1 MKDKKLIFL
10 IMSLVLLLGCS
21 NINDIKSP
29 TKIINVLSEN
39 QVFLEGR
46 WKEVSSGKNYKTTPR
61 INTTSILCYK
71 GSNSCVEHEACLA
84 TRKDNSILPY
94 NLLYVQPTNYLI
106 TEWSDGVIK
115 AKYEARAGDVELRIS
130 LTDKSA
136 EKSFRETSARG
147 AMGANPDSI
156 EHWILE

>member
-1 MKDKKLIFL
+1 MYNKNIA
-10 IMSLVLLLGCS
+10 IPILLLFLFSGCS

-29 TKIINVLSEN
+29 TKIINALSEN

-46 WKEVSSGKNYKTTPR
+46 WKEVSPIKNYKTTPK
-61 INTTSILCYK
+61 INTTSILCDK
-71 GSNSCVEHEACLA
+71 GSNSCIEHEACLA

-94 NLLYVQPTNYLI
+94 TLLYVQPTTYII
-106 TEWSDGVIK
+106 TEWSDTVIK

-130 LTDKSA
+130 LADKSA

-147 AMGANPDSI
+147 AMGANPDLI